1 MKVRAD
7 MGSTVRDGFM
17 ATLQFEPGDSFSSI
31 LDLYYSTMEQ
41 TDNARSLE
49 VNLSGYP
56 APCCVPGP
64 FPDGTVFGYSDTT
77 IEGDMAVAGT
87 LNSIVPLVRNFL
99 FTTEDKIMAGG
110 WRNEFQL
117 SDAWSLVAD
126 ISYSRADRDQNQP
139 EINAQLGP
147 ADSTGHGHV
156 PAPRQQQHA
165 FALVPVRLH
174 GSDHRCWSG
183 PRSMAPATRRGR
195 SIVDELTSFRLDAL
209 READM
214 GWFVGSGLRRQLQR
228 AHEGQV
234 IARDGPQHHRRPRLP
249 DRRRVPAEPDQP
261 ELCGCRRG
269 ACAQRSR
276 RARRVLQPDRL
287 RKPEFAALSRRQV
300 LGRGGRGLDG
310 LRAWRHEPRDFRHRR
325 R

>member
-1 MKVRAD
+1 MRGEQNSNDNLGANSDDGGYRASFSIVDQFMDGRFGIAFGYAHLDTPLATRGFGTYEPLNPSATGGDLAFDCPGGNADACQNNPGIAPGNIATNGMKVRAD

-117 SDAWSLVAD
+117 SDAWSLAAD
-126 ISYSRADRDQNQP
+126 ISYSSADRDQNQP

-147 ADSTGHGHV
+147 ANSTGHGHV

-165 FALVPVRLH
+165 FAVVPVRLH
-174 GSDHRCWSG
+174 GSDHGAGRAHDLWL
-183 PRSMAPATRRGR
+183 RLHEEAQHRGR
-195 SIVDELTSFRLDAL
+195 IDVLPAGRAAGRRHGLV
-209 READM
+209 R
-214 GWFVGSGLRRQLQR
+214 GQRLRRQLQ
-228 AHEGQV
+228 
-234 IARDGPQHHRRPRLP
+234 
-249 DRRRVPAEPDQP
+249 
-261 ELCGCRRG
+261 
-269 ACAQRSR
+269 
-276 RARRVLQPDRL
+276 
-287 RKPEFAALSRRQV
+287 
-300 LGRGGRGLDG
+300 
-310 LRAWRHEPRDFRHRR
+310 
-325 R
+325 